1 MCECESYCTFSLT
14 TRDKAESFLSLGF
27 CYVGKCTLLIVTVF
41 IFLKTQMLFS
51 LHNCTTV
58 LCLAINIGFKLK
70 HFVVTLGGGNK
81 SPRQP
86 KPEGSQSGKQGTPSG
101 NEGKTK
107 KEGSTQQKKETKA
120 NIDGSQAKKDGSQAK
135 KDGSQA
141 KKDGSQVKKDGSQT
155 KKDGSQATKE
165 GQAGDGAQPS
175 KAELKRQRR
184 EIQVCTHG
192 KDKKHAQPRNRW
204 MR

>member
-1 MCECESYCTFSLT
+1 
-14 TRDKAESFLSLGF
+14 
-27 CYVGKCTLLIVTVF
+27 
-41 IFLKTQMLFS
+41 MLFS

-120 NIDGSQAKKDGSQAK
+120 NIDGSQAKKDGSQ
-135 KDGSQA
+135 
-141 KKDGSQVKKDGSQT
+141 VKKDGSQT
-155 KKDGSQATKE
+155 KKVGSQATKE

>member
-120 NIDGSQAKKDGSQAK
+120 NIDGSQAKKDGSQ
-135 KDGSQA
+135 
-141 KKDGSQVKKDGSQT
+141 VKKDGSQT